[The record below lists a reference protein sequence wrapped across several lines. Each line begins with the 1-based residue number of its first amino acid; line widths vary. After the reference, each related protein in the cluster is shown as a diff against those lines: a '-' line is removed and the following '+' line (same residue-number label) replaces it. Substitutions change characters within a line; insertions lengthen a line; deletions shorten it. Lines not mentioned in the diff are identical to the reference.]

1 MFNQF
6 EVDQSA
12 SYSISKQFLYFQ
24 PASHYVELIIVGGTG
39 INFVIQFVVQIVTN
53 QFIVTCQQFQFVTA
67 QTKLCIF
74 STIAVEHQGLF
85 NGVSVIQHHHLDFL
99 GIIQLIQHVGASRL
113 YSLGSSRCALV
124 NFELHIA
131 EGGLLQ
137 FVIVIRATGE
147 YRCHCYQ
154 ANKQRS
160 KERFKE

>member
-85 NGVSVIQHHHLDFL
+85 NGVSVIQHHHLDFF
-99 GIIQLIQHVGASRL
+99 GIVQLIQHVGASRL
-113 YSLGSSRCALV
+113 CSLDSSRCALID
-124 NFELHIA
+124 FELHIA

-137 FVIVIRATGE
+137 FIIVIGATGE
-147 YRCHCYQ
+147 YHCHSQ
-154 ANKQRS
+154 QEDEQRS
-160 KERFKE
+160 ETCFKE

>member
-24 PASHYVELIIVGGTG
+24 PASHYVKLIIVGCTG

-74 STIAVEHQGLF
+74 STIAVEHQG
-85 NGVSVIQHHHLDFL
+85 
-99 GIIQLIQHVGASRL
+99 
-113 YSLGSSRCALV
+113 SRCALID
-124 NFELHIA
+124 FELHIA

-137 FVIVIRATGE
+137 FIIVIGATGE
-147 YRCHCYQ
+147 YRCHQ
-154 ANKQRS
+154 QEPDDKGDEV
-160 KERFKE
+160 K